1 MIKMYTTSW
10 CGDCHVTKN
19 FLTKLNI
26 PFEEINIEEH
36 PEAADY
42 VVWANAG
49 KRSVPTLVYNGEA
62 TNLSGFS
69 RAKFE
74 AFLQKYSLNQ
84 SL

>member
-10 CGDCHVTKN
+10 CGDCQITKN

-26 PFEEINIEEH
+26 PFEEINIEEST
-36 PEAADY
+36 EAADY
-42 VVWANAG
+42 VVKVNAG

-62 TNLSGFS
+62 TSLSGFS

-74 AFLQKYSLNQ
+74 AFLQKHSLQQ
-84 SL
+84 SV